1 MSFAPTLRIGSAYA
15 VSRRVERSA
24 TATGITT
31 LLWAIPLTA
40 AVVLLLQPV
49 AQAQGRG
56 AKKGPPRKAEK
67 VEAAAAADAQASNL
81 IVKVYPV
88 QDLLLTQVDHPYRG
102 GLPGESRAAHFG
114 GGVSGG
120 GGGGMG
126 GGGMGGGGGGMFSV
140 PGAGQ
145 PPQVLRQFGGGQVNA
160 ERAQQTEERGQE
172 LMEVITNYVV
182 GNWDSDGV
190 DKKIF
195 RGNLI
200 VRNTVEVHQRLA
212 DFLQALR
219 ANGAGARTVT
229 VEATWLVL
237 TPQQLEALRQA
248 SATQSASGPGI
259 RKAFDELSRQTT
271 AIHGR
276 ITCLSGQQV
285 HLATGRRQVISS
297 GGTPT
302 VGVGATG
309 YTPNLSVI
317 NLGAV
322 LQVTPVVAGDSR
334 AIVDLQ
340 NVVTQWKEPGA
351 PIQVASQVLAGV
363 AEHKIE
369 GPLVHTMVTVD
380 RADIG
385 TQEWSST
392 ISIPTGQPFYVG
404 SITLTNDKSSHL
416 EAAQNPELA
425 LVIEI
430 SD

>member
-1 MSFAPTLRIGSAYA
+1 MSFAPSLRIRSVYA
-15 VSRRVERSA
+15 VSRRVEQWA

-31 LLWAIPLTA
+31 LLWAILLTA

-49 AQAQGRG
+49 TQAQDRG
-56 AKKGPPRKAEK
+56 AKKRVPRKAEK
-67 VEAAAAADAQASNL
+67 VEGAEAQAREL
-81 IVKVYPV
+81 VVKVYPV

-102 GLPGESRAAHFG
+102 GLPGESRAAQFG
-114 GGVSGG
+114 GGGL
-120 GGGGMG
+120 GGGMSGMSG
-126 GGGMGGGGGGMFSV
+126 GAGGMFSV
-140 PGAGQ
+140 PRPGE
-145 PPQVLRQFGGGQVNA
+145 PPQVLRQIGGGQVNA
-160 ERAQQTEERGQE
+160 GRAQQTEERGEE
-172 LMEVITNYVV
+172 LMEVITNYVA
-182 GNWDSDGV
+182 GWDDAGV

-200 VRNTVEVHQRLA
+200 VRNTVEVHQKLA
-212 DFLQALR
+212 AFLEALR
-219 ANGAGARTVT
+219 SNGAGARTVT
-229 VEATWLVL
+229 IEATWLVL
-237 TPQQLEALRQA
+237 TPQQLESLRQA
-248 SATQSASGPGI
+248 SATHSDSGSGI
-259 RKAFDELSRQTT
+259 RKNFDELSRQTT

-276 ITCLSGQQV
+276 ITCLSGQLV

-340 NVVTQWKEPGA
+340 NVVTQWKEPGP

-363 AEHKIE
+363 AEKKLE
-369 GPLVHTMVTVD
+369 GPLVHTMITVD

-385 TQEWSST
+385 TQEWST
-392 ISIPTGQPFYVG
+392 TVSIPTGQPFYVG
-404 SITLTNDKSSHL
+404 SVTLTNDKSSHL
-416 EAAQNPELA
+416 EAGQNPELA

-430 SD
+430 RPE

>member
-1 MSFAPTLRIGSAYA
+1 MI
-15 VSRRVERSA
+15 
-24 TATGITT
+24 
-31 LLWAIPLTA
+31 A
-40 AVVLLLQPV
+40 AVALLFQSV
-49 AQAQGRG
+49 ALAQDRG
-56 AKKGPPRKAEK
+56 AKKKPPRKAEK
-67 VEAAAAADAQASNL
+67 VESAAAADAQASNL

-88 QDLLLTQVDHPYRG
+88 QDLLLTHVDHPYRG
-102 GLPGESRAAHFG
+102 GLPGESRAARFGGGGLG

-120 GGGGMG
+120 G

-145 PPQVLRQFGGGQVNA
+145 PPQVLRQFGGGPVNA
-160 ERAQQTEERGQE
+160 ERAQESEERGQE
-172 LMEVITNYVV
+172 LMEVITNYVA
-182 GNWDSDGV
+182 GMHEGQGGDE
-190 DKKIF
+190 KIF

-200 VRNTVEVHQRLA
+200 VRNTADVHEKLA
-212 DFLQALR
+212 AFLQALR

-237 TPQQLEALRQA
+237 SPQQLEALRQA
-248 SATQSASGPGI
+248 SATQSASRPGI
-259 RKAFDELSRQTT
+259 RKVFDELSRQTT

-276 ITCLSGQQV
+276 ITCLSGQLV

-309 YTPNLSVI
+309 YTPNVSVI

-363 AEHKIE
+363 AEHKLE

-385 TQEWSST
+385 TQEWSTT

>member
-1 MSFAPTLRIGSAYA
+1 MSFSPSPHIRSLHPTGH
-15 VSRRVERSA
+15 RVERSA
-24 TATGITT
+24 TATVVAIRP
-31 LLWAIPLTA
+31 WAIPLIA
-40 AVVLLLQPV
+40 AVALLFQSV
-49 AQAQGRG
+49 AQSQDRG
-56 AKKGPPRKAEK
+56 AKKRPPRKAEK
-67 VEAAAAADAQASNL
+67 VEAAAAADAQASNI

-102 GLPGESRAAHFG
+102 GLPGESRAAHSS
-114 GGVSGG
+114 SGG
-120 GGGGMG
+120 GGLGGG
-126 GGGMGGGGGGMFSV
+126 GGAGGGMGGGGGGMFSV

-160 ERAQQTEERGQE
+160 GRLQQPEERGEE
-172 LMEVITNYVV
+172 LMEVITNYVA
-182 GNWDSDGV
+182 GWDDAGAPV

-229 VEATWLVL
+229 IEATWLVL
-237 TPQQLEALRQA
+237 SPQQLEALRQA
-248 SATQSASGPGI
+248 SATQSASPGL
-259 RKAFDELSRQTT
+259 RKNFGELSRQTT

-276 ITCLSGQQV
+276 ITCLSGQLV

-302 VGVGATG
+302 VGVGAMG

-322 LQVTPVVAGDSR
+322 LQVTPVIAGDSR

-340 NVVTQWKEPGA
+340 SVVTQWKEPGA
-351 PIQVASQVLAGV
+351 PLRVSSQVLAGV
-363 AEHKIE
+363 SEHKLE

-392 ISIPTGQPFYVG
+392 ISIPRGQPFYVG
-404 SITLTNDKSSHL
+404 SVTLSNDKSSQL

-425 LVIEI
+425 LVIEV